1 VQETARHPFLVLEA
15 VIALLVLENRQK
27 NAQQEHT
34 IHSWALLVK
43 MNVSPVLLGSSVVE
57 QQLNHFQVTFLET
70 VTLDTSVCWV

>member
-1 VQETARHPFLVLEA
+1 M
-15 VIALLVLENRQK
+15 LLVIPR
-27 NAQQEHT
+27 
-34 IHSWALLVK
+34 IHQPCNSFSWALLVK